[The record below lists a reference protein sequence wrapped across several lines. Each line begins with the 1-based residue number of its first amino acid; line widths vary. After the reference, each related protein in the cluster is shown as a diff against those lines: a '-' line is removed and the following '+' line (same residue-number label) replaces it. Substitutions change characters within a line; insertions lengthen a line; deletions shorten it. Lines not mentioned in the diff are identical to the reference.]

1 MFSAVNTLDK
11 LKKQSDKALGAFQTI
26 VSDLTNNNKQL
37 ATEKQS
43 REVSMTKLKEEI
55 ETIINLEA
63 SNNKVINKINKF
75 LSDED

>member
-1 MFSAVNTLDK
+1 MFSAVNKLDK

-26 VSDLTNNNKQL
+26 VSDLTNSNKQL

-75 LSDED
+75 LSDEE